1 MGNLF
6 ARIGCWLGIGD
17 EKDCYCIQNP
27 DDYYCEDKDGDGGDG
42 KDDDWEDS
50 DPDPPADQ
58 ASLVPLG
65 ANAGNVTVSGY
76 SSGGMMSNIMVILM
90 SDTIMGAGMIA
101 GTPFATKVDLNEPN
115 MDTATQISDFCIARA
130 TQS

>member
-1 MGNLF
+1 MKKNAIALKILMI
-6 ARIGCWLGIGD
+6 IGVKMVVKMVGIRMT
-17 EKDCYCIQNP
+17 
-27 DDYYCEDKDGDGGDG
+27 
-42 KDDDWEDS
+42 DDWEDT
-50 DPDPPADQ
+50 DPNPPADQ

-65 ANAGNVTVSGY
+65 ANAATVTVSGY

-101 GTPFATKVDLNEPN
+101 GTPFATKNDLNEPN

>member
-1 MGNLF
+1 MGNFF
-6 ARIGCWLGIGD
+6 ARIGCWIGIGD
-17 EKDCYCIQNP
+17 EKDCYCIKNP
-27 DDYYCEDKDGDGGDG
+27 DDYYCESKDGDG
-42 KDDDWEDS
+42 KDDDWEDT

-65 ANAGNVTVSGY
+65 ANAATVTVSGY
-76 SSGGMMSNIMVILM
+76 SSGGMMSNIIMILM
-90 SDTIMGAGMIA
+90 SDSIMGAGMIA
-101 GTPFATKVDLNEPN
+101 GTPFASKIDLNEPN

>member
-17 EKDCYCIQNP
+17 KTECYCIQNP
-27 DDYYCEDKDGDGGDG
+27 DDYWCEAGDGKDGGD
-42 KDDDWEDS
+42 KDDDWEDT

-58 ASLVPLG
+58 TSLVPLG
-65 ANAGNVTVSGY
+65 ANAATVTVSGY
-76 SSGGMMSNIMVILM
+76 SSGGMMSNIIVILM

-101 GTPFATKVDLNEPN
+101 GTPFATKIDL
-115 MDTATQISDFCIARA
+115 
-130 TQS
+130 